1 MTSQRSQAK
10 NKSLSARTHNEVK
23 MNNSNYV
30 EQLKRLNV
38 YEELIALGKI
48 PISKIN
54 NPSNEKIHYND
65 TQQQFIETVSDSK
78 KSFCLYKNFTSF
90 LYLFRFSY
98 FKKLQFQNKRKNSK
112 A

>member
-1 MTSQRSQAK
+1 
-10 NKSLSARTHNEVK
+10 

-38 YEELIALGKI
+38 YEELISLGKI

-65 TQQQFIETVSDSK
+65 TQQQFIETVSESK
-78 KSFCLYKNFTSF
+78 KSFFLRKKNLSF
-90 LYLFRFSY
+90 SL
-98 FKKLQFQNKRKNSK
+98 
-112 A
+112 